1 MPPPHNRS
9 SIVAQMGRR
18 TLFWKVLVLISITT
32 VASTVV
38 IALYFRY
45 VLRDSYSVFLREQV
59 SSYMHLVV
67 DDISIHPQHLPH
79 QHHAHPAPSAAH
91 LPDTARARLLTKR
104 YPFDIAIEQATGTWS
119 STDLIPTA
127 AVLTSETSAG
137 NFDDG
142 TEFLFRTYQDHLFGI
157 IRHPEATYIVRMRS
171 VPQETTWLLP
181 TVLLVGALF
190 LLFAAAYFYVQRFL
204 RPIRELMKGVEAVS
218 KGDFEFRI
226 GTESN
231 DELGELSVAFNL
243 MAEQVAAIIASKRRL
258 LFDVSHELRSPIA
271 RMTVALAMLPE
282 GKARTSIERNARELN
297 TMITELL
304 ENERLAVLGGK
315 IVHENVE
322 IVGLTRGVVDS
333 FTEETAR
340 LEFDTLT
347 ESLPIV
353 ADSQRLMIAI
363 RNVIS
368 NALKYSSSSDG
379 PVKISVFPDDDGV
392 RIVVADRGI
401 GISPEAQ
408 AKVFEPFYRTDD
420 SRSRATGGYGLGL
433 SLTKSIV
440 EAHGGAIQ
448 LTSVLGEGTTIMMW
462 IPNTPLPQP
471 VLPDIKASVRIPDK
485 GREKREKHL

>member
-1 MPPPHNRS
+1 M
-9 SIVAQMGRR
+9 
-18 TLFWKVLVLISITT
+18 
-32 VASTVV
+32 
-38 IALYFRY
+38 
-45 VLRDSYSVFLREQV
+45 
-59 SSYMHLVV
+59 
-67 DDISIHPQHLPH
+67 
-79 QHHAHPAPSAAH
+79 
-91 LPDTARARLLTKR
+91 
-104 YPFDIAIEQATGTWS
+104 
-119 STDLIPTA
+119 
-127 AVLTSETSAG
+127 
-137 NFDDG
+137 
-142 TEFLFRTYQDHLFGI
+142 
-157 IRHPEATYIVRMRS
+157 
-171 VPQETTWLLP
+171 
-181 TVLLVGALF
+181 
-190 LLFAAAYFYVQRFL
+190 
-204 RPIRELMKGVEAVS
+204 
-218 KGDFEFRI
+218 
-226 GTESN
+226 
-231 DELGELSVAFNL
+231 
-243 MAEQVAAIIASKRRL
+243 
-258 LFDVSHELRSPIA
+258 
-271 RMTVALAMLPE
+271 
-282 GKARTSIERNARELN
+282 
-297 TMITELL
+297 
-304 ENERLAVLGGK
+304 
-315 IVHENVE
+315 
-322 IVGLTRGVVDS
+322 
-333 FTEETAR
+333 
-340 LEFDTLT
+340 EFDTLT

>member
-1 MPPPHNRS
+1 MPQTS
-9 SIVAQMGRR
+9 STIVAQMGRR
-18 TLFWKVLVLISITT
+18 TLFWKVLVLVSITT

-45 VLRDSYSVFLREQV
+45 VLRDSYSAFLREQI
-59 SSYMHLVV
+59 SSYMRIVV
-67 DDISIHPQHLPH
+67 DDISIHPPHLPH
-79 QHHAHPAPSAAH
+79 QHHTHPAPSLAPF
-91 LPDTARARLLTKR
+91 PDTARARMLTQR
-104 YPFDIAIEQATGTWS
+104 YPFDIAIERSGGSLWS
-119 STDLIPTA
+119 SSNLIPTTQN
-127 AVLTSETSAG
+127 LLHETPSS

-142 TEFLFRTYQDHLFGI
+142 TEFLFRTYDDHLFGI
-157 IRHPEATYIVRMRS
+157 VHRPEATYIVRMRS
-171 VPQETTWLLP
+171 VPQETSWILP

-190 LLFAAAYFYVQRFL
+190 FLFTAAYFYVQRFL

-231 DELGELSVAFNL
+231 DELGELSTAFNL

-258 LFDVSHELRSPIA
+258 LFDVSHELRSPIT
-271 RMTVALAMLPE
+271 RMSVALSMLPE

-322 IVGLTRGVVDS
+322 IVGLTHGVVDS
-333 FTEETAR
+333 FTEEAAR

-379 PVKISVFPDDDGV
+379 PVKVSIFPDDDGV

-448 LTSVLGEGTTIMMW
+448 LTSVVGEGTTITMW
-462 IPNTPLPQP
+462 IPPKPIPQP
-471 VLPDIKASVRIPDK
+471 MLPDMKSVRMP
-485 GREKREKHL
+485 EKRMPEKAKQ

>member
-1 MPPPHNRS
+1 MPHNSS

-18 TLFWKVLVLISITT
+18 TLFWKVLMLVSITT

-45 VLRDSYSVFLREQV
+45 VLRDSYRAFLQEQS
-59 SSYMHLVV
+59 SSYMRIVA
-67 DDISIHPQHLPH
+67 DDISIHPPHLPR
-79 QHHAHPAPSAAH
+79 QHHTHPAP
-91 LPDTARARLLTKR
+91 LLPPFPDTARARLLTQR
-104 YPFDIAIEQATGTWS
+104 YPLDIKIEQPNGAIWS

-127 AVLTSETSAG
+127 QALLHETPSSD
-137 NFDDG
+137 FDDG
-142 TEFLFRTYQDHLFGI
+142 TEFLFRTYEDHLFGI
-157 IRHPEATYIVRMRS
+157 VHRTEATYTVRMRS
-171 VPQETTWLLP
+171 VPQETSWMIP
-181 TVLLVGALF
+181 TMLLVGALF
-190 LLFAAAYFYVQRFL
+190 LLFTAAYFYVQRFL

-231 DELGELSVAFNL
+231 DELGELSTAFNV

-258 LFDVSHELRSPIA
+258 LFDVSHELRSPIT
-271 RMTVALAMLPE
+271 RMSVALSMLPE

-333 FTEETAR
+333 FTEEATR
-340 LEFDTLT
+340 IEFDTLT

-368 NALKYSSSSDG
+368 NALKYSSASDG

-392 RIVVADRGI
+392 RIVVADCGI

-440 EAHGGAIQ
+440 EAHGGSIQ
-448 LTSVLGEGTTIMMW
+448 LTSVVEEGTTITMW
-462 IPNTPLPQP
+462 IPPKPLPQP
-471 VLPDIKASVRIPDK
+471 VLPDMKSVRMP
-485 GREKREKHL
+485 EKRIPEKVRQ